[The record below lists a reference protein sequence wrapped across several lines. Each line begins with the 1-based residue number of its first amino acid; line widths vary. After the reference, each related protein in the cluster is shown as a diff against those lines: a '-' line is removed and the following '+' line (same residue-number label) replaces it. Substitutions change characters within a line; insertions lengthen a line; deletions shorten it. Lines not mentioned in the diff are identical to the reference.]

1 METKQENQNSTVF
14 PLKGFFMF
22 KITLAD
28 AVSVVLG
35 VLSASSQT
43 FSAIALPV
51 APKRTNF
58 PWWFCPLHNP
68 QEQPLIN
75 GWQAWRY
82 KCSHHFPLMNN
93 AEMWPSPSSNHLC
106 SVLLPYLVL
115 FSFLPHFLTLLVIFS
130 WEHSLMCPFPMG
142 IPCLRICF
150 QGKHKWKTTNSVI
163 IRIIIIYLLLLL

>member
-35 VLSASSQT
+35 VLSASNQT

-58 PWWFCPLHNP
+58 PW
-68 QEQPLIN
+68 
-75 GWQAWRY
+75 
-82 KCSHHFPLMNN
+82 
-93 AEMWPSPSSNHLC
+93 
-106 SVLLPYLVL
+106 
-115 FSFLPHFLTLLVIFS
+115 
-130 WEHSLMCPFPMG
+130 
-142 IPCLRICF
+142 
-150 QGKHKWKTTNSVI
+150 
-163 IRIIIIYLLLLL
+163 

>member
-1 METKQENQNSTVF
+1 MISVSPQCLLSIFSVVSKVARGSEGKLRYPYGNQTGKSELYGV

-22 KITLAD
+22 KRITLAD

-35 VLSASSQT
+35 VLSTSSQT
-43 FSAIALPV
+43 FSAIALPA

-58 PWWFCPLHNP
+58 PWWFCPLNNP

-75 GWQAWRY
+75 GWQAWWY

-106 SVLLPYLVL
+106 FVLLPYLVL
-115 FSFLPHFLTLLVIFS
+115 FSLSRPTS
-130 WEHSLMCPFPMG
+130 
-142 IPCLRICF
+142 
-150 QGKHKWKTTNSVI
+150 
-163 IRIIIIYLLLLL
+163 